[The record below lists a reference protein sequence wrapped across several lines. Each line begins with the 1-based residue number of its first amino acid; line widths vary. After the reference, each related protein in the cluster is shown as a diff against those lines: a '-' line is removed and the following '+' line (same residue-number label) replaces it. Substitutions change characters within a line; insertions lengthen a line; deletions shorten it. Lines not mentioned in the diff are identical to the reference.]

1 MFCCTR
7 SRHSY
12 DAVFYSGKMSKGGQ
26 KRALK
31 KNFSDDPEVLKYLET
46 LDEIGF
52 EDIPKVMEQVNI
64 IHKR

>member
-1 MFCCTR
+1 
-7 SRHSY
+7 
-12 DAVFYSGKMSKGGQ
+12 MSKGGQ